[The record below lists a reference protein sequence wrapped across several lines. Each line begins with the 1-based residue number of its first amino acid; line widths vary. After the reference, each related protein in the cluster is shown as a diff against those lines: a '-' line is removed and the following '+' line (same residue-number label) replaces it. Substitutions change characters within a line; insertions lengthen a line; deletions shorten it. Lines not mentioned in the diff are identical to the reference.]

1 MAGFSSII
9 EGCRNIY
16 CDSPFLA
23 KGEKMEKQNR
33 IQMNFLTGKPIS
45 GDMQEILDRL
55 SKGEYVGVDEINA
68 TKEIQEARSHINHST
83 PTIELRGRQE
93 FQEHIIDQFLQ
104 TVKAARVDEKGEV
117 EYTEDVKREKRLD
130 IVIGLPASG
139 KSSAVVD
146 KISTKYHSRVLD
158 NDIIKAMIP
167 EYNNGWGAS
176 VVHKESQEIMKSIS
190 VISRCRDENLVMPK
204 VGGDVGT
211 IRKAVITAKRAGYQ
225 VYLHYVELS
234 REKATGRML
243 HRFLSTGRFLAP
255 ELIDKYDNP
264 EIGNLVL
271 KTYETIKKD
280 GWIDGYSRWDNDVE
294 VGEKPRLIE
303 GKGLR
308 EDFYDRIGKSQR
320 VEKYAGDRKYGRAG
334 DRKDTSKIRTGDKQS
349 LMERI
354 KQNQEKLK
362 EAGSRK
368 PMKLEKETIKQE
380 RHEL

>member
-1 MAGFSSII
+1 
-9 EGCRNIY
+9 
-16 CDSPFLA
+16 
-23 KGEKMEKQNR
+23 MEKQNR

-68 TKEIQEARSHINHST
+68 TKEMQEARSHINHST

-93 FQEHIIDQFLQ
+93 FQEHIMDQYLQ
-104 TVKAARVDEKGEV
+104 NVKAAKVDEKGKV
-117 EYTEDVKREKRLD
+117 EYTEDVKRGKRLD

-158 NDIIKAMIP
+158 NDIIKTMIP

-176 VVHKESQEIMKSIS
+176 VVHEESKRIMEFVETIS
-190 VISRCRDENLVMPK
+190 LSVGENLVLPK
-204 VGGDVGT
+204 VGGNVREIVG
-211 IRKAVITAKRAGYQ
+211 VIHDAREAGYQ
-225 VYLHYVELS
+225 VCLHYVELS
-234 REKATGRML
+234 REKAVGRML

-280 GWIDGYSRWDNDVE
+280 GRIDGYSRWDNDVE
-294 VGEKPRLIE
+294 VGENPRLIE

-308 EDFYDRIGKSQR
+308 EDFYDRIGNSQR
-320 VEKYAGDRKYGRAG
+320 VEKDTAEWKHGLVGEKKNNRKSPTER
-334 DRKDTSKIRTGDKQS
+334 KQS
-349 LMERI
+349 LIERI

-362 EAGSRK
+362 EDDSRK
-368 PMKLEKETIKQE
+368 PMKLVKESINQE
-380 RHEL
+380 RQEL

>member
-1 MAGFSSII
+1 
-9 EGCRNIY
+9 
-16 CDSPFLA
+16 
-23 KGEKMEKQNR
+23 MEKQNR

-308 EDFYDRIGKSQR
+308 EDFYDRIGKAQR

-368 PMKLEKETIKQE
+368 PKKLEKETIKQE
-380 RHEL
+380 RNEL

>member
-1 MAGFSSII
+1 M
-9 EGCRNIY
+9 
-16 CDSPFLA
+16 D
-23 KGEKMEKQNR
+23 KQNR
-33 IQMNFLTGKPIS
+33 IQMNFLTGQPIS
-45 GDMQEILDRL
+45 SDMQEILDRL
-55 SKGEYVGVDEINA
+55 SKGEYVGVNEINA

-93 FQEHIIDQFLQ
+93 FQEHIMDQYLQ
-104 TVKAARVDEKGEV
+104 NVKAAKVDEKGKV
-117 EYTEDVKREKRLD
+117 EYTEDVKRGKRLD

-158 NDIIKAMIP
+158 NDIIKTMIP

-176 VVHKESQEIMKSIS
+176 VVHKESQEIMESIS

-204 VGGDVGT
+204 VGGDVGM

-271 KTYETIKKD
+271 KTYETIKED
-280 GWIDGYSRWDNDVE
+280 GWIDGYSRWNNDVE
-294 VGEKPRLIE
+294 VGENPRFIE
-303 GKGLR
+303 GKGLQD
-308 EDFYDRIGKSQR
+308 DFYDRIGNSQR
-320 VEKYAGDRKYGRAG
+320 VEKDTAEWKHGLVGEKKNNRKSP
-334 DRKDTSKIRTGDKQS
+334 TENKQS
-349 LMERI
+349 LIERI

-362 EAGSRK
+362 EAGSRR

-380 RHEL
+380 RYEL

>member
-1 MAGFSSII
+1 
-9 EGCRNIY
+9 
-16 CDSPFLA
+16 
-23 KGEKMEKQNR
+23 MEKQNR
-33 IQMNFLTGKPIS
+33 IQMNFLTGRPIS

-104 TVKAARVDEKGEV
+104 TIKAARVDEKGKV
-117 EYTEDVKREKRLD
+117 EYTEDVRREKRLD

-146 KISTKYHSRVLD
+146 KISTKYRSRVLD
-158 NDIIKAMIP
+158 NDIIKTMIP

-176 VVHKESQEIMKSIS
+176 VVHKESQELLDFI
-190 VISRCRDENLVMPK
+190 ENFSQENEENIVLPK
-204 VGGDVGT
+204 VGGD
-211 IRKAVITAKRAGYQ
+211 AKEIKGIISDAKDVGYQ

-243 HRFLSTGRFLAP
+243 HRFLHTGRFLAP

-271 KTYETIKKD
+271 KTYETIKED
-280 GWIDGYSRWDNDVE
+280 GWIDGYSRWNNDVE
-294 VGEKPRLIE
+294 VGENPRLIE
-303 GKGLR
+303 GKGLQD
-308 EDFYDRIGKSQR
+308 DFYDCIGNSQR
-320 VEKYAGDRKYGRAG
+320 AEKNAGEWEHGLVVGERKDNRRSLVEKKP
-334 DRKDTSKIRTGDKQS
+334 S

>member
-1 MAGFSSII
+1 M
-9 EGCRNIY
+9 
-16 CDSPFLA
+16 D
-23 KGEKMEKQNR
+23 KQNR
-33 IQMNFLTGKPIS
+33 IQMNFLTGQPIS
-45 GDMQEILDRL
+45 SDMQEILDRL

-104 TVKAARVDEKGEV
+104 TIKAARVDEKGKV
-117 EYTEDVKREKRLD
+117 EYTEDVRREKRLD

-146 KISTKYHSRVLD
+146 KISTKYRSRVLD
-158 NDIIKAMIP
+158 NDIIKTMIP

-176 VVHKESQEIMKSIS
+176 VVHKESQEIMESIS
-190 VISRCRDENLVMPK
+190 VISRGRDENLVMPK
-204 VGGDVGT
+204 AGGDVGM

-243 HRFLSTGRFLAP
+243 HRFLHTGRFLAP

-271 KTYETIKKD
+271 KTYETIKED
-280 GWIDGYSRWDNDVE
+280 GWIDGYSRWNNDVE
-294 VGEKPRLIE
+294 VGENPRLIE

-308 EDFYDRIGKSQR
+308 DDFYDCIGNSQR
-320 VEKYAGDRKYGRAG
+320 AEKNAGEWKHSLVG
-334 DRKDTSKIRTGDKQS
+334 DRKDNRRSLVEKKPS
-349 LMERI
+349 LMKRI
-354 KQNQEKLK
+354 RQNQEKLK
-362 EAGSRK
+362 EDDSRK
-368 PMKLEKETIKQE
+368 PMKLGKETTKQE
-380 RHEL
+380 RREL